1 MSVKKKICILC
12 LILVGAVLLSLVG
25 LLWYRADWRFRLWN
39 AIRIY
44 PKPDLEEIK
53 LSNLEEVSFDRAQ
66 SLDGWKETL
75 LLVNEKHPL
84 PKDFVPVLAEY
95 NGAKMHP
102 EMVEAYAALRDA
114 LEQKTGERIYVSADF
129 RTAEEQ
135 KNILEEKGL
144 EVAAAVGCSE
154 HEAGLALDVYVKGYG
169 GMSFL
174 KSKSGREIARICS
187 DYGFIIRYPEGK
199 EDVTG
204 MSYEPWHLRYV
215 GQPHARIIMDSGLT
229 LEEYLELLEVGVW
242 YITEDYFVG
251 RFDSES
257 IKLPSGL
264 SDICTIS
271 SDNTGYYVVTVR
283 RYD

>member
-1 MSVKKKICILC
+1 MSVQKKIGILC

-44 PKPDLEEIK
+44 PKPDLAAVE
-53 LSNLEEVSFDRAQ
+53 LSNLETISFDRAQ
-66 SLDGWKETL
+66 ALDGWNEIL
-75 LLVNEKHPL
+75 LLINDKHPL
-84 PKDFVPVLAEY
+84 PTNFQPDLAAY

-114 LEQKTGERIYVSADF
+114 LEQKTGERLYVSADF

-135 KNILEEKGL
+135 KNILEEKGA
-144 EVAAAVGCSE
+144 EIAAAVGCSE

-174 KSKSGREIARICS
+174 KTKSGREIARICS

-199 EDVTG
+199 EAVTG

-242 YITEDYFVG
+242 YKTEGYYVG

-271 SDNTGYYVVTVR
+271 PDNTGYYVVTLKR
-283 RYD
+283 ND